1 MPICLP
7 PKKLQQSVCVRYL
20 KHCLLQRDTCVEA
33 QLDFMQVLYLIAD
46 SPLVWEDDA
55 FMQIIEMI
63 LLYLA
68 LMTHVCVPSSSSSLL
83 PIFALLNQYYAPD
96 SDGIV

>member
-1 MPICLP
+1 
-7 PKKLQQSVCVRYL
+7 
-20 KHCLLQRDTCVEA
+20 
-33 QLDFMQVLYLIAD
+33 MQVLFLIAD
-46 SPLVWEDDA
+46 SPPLVGEDDA

-68 LMTHVCVPSSSSSLL
+68 LMTHVCVPSSSSSL

>member
-1 MPICLP
+1 
-7 PKKLQQSVCVRYL
+7 
-20 KHCLLQRDTCVEA
+20 
-33 QLDFMQVLYLIAD
+33 MQVLFLIAD
-46 SPLVWEDDA
+46 SPPLVGEDDA

-63 LLYLA
+63 LLLYLA
-68 LMTHVCVPSSSSSLL
+68 LMTHVCVPNSSSL